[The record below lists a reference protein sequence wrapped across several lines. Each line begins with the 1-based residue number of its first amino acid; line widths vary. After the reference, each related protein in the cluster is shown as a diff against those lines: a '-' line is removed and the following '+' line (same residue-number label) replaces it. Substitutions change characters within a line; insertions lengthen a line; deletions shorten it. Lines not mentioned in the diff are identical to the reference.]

1 MVWVGVQGERTSER
15 TGLNATERGK
25 GYVLIFPPS
34 PVIQQIGF
42 KVIEVFG
49 ILQDCRLNKNRK
61 VVTNTELKQVEQ
73 VVMLIQS

>member
-1 MVWVGVQGERTSER
+1 MAFTSASLSQAQ
-15 TGLNATERGK
+15 TSPNNAQHST
-25 GYVLIFPPS
+25 S